1 MEDASGTDLDWFW
14 RGWFFGTDP
23 VDISLDSV
31 RWFKLDKSGVAV
43 TQLPATRFELIHIV
57 KNRRDTS
64 MRFYTDTD
72 TTLRDYY
79 YHNRN
84 ADSIYNVQS
93 RNAKANQTA
102 DTINEGKW
110 IN

>member
-1 MEDASGTDLDWFW
+1 
-14 RGWFFGTDP
+14 
-23 VDISLDSV
+23 
-31 RWFKLDKSGVAV
+31 
-43 TQLPATRFELIHIV
+43 
-57 KNRRDTS
+57 

-79 YHNRN
+79 YYNRN
-84 ADSIYNVQS
+84 ADSIYNVQL
-93 RNAKANQTA
+93 RNVKANQTA